1 MKVIHLKSQESVA
14 LPIYN
19 SELSHLYEPTKK
31 KPKTSKNEVRQGF
44 SKGKF
49 KTVWVGLIRPGGAIW
64 CENGISLGDKGN

>member
-19 SELSHLYEPTKK
+19 SGLSHLYEPTKK
-31 KPKTSKNEVRQGF
+31 KPKTSNGEVRPGF

-49 KTVWVGLIRPGGAIW
+49 RTVWVGHLSPGGAIW
-64 CENGISLGDKGN
+64 CENGILLRDKGN